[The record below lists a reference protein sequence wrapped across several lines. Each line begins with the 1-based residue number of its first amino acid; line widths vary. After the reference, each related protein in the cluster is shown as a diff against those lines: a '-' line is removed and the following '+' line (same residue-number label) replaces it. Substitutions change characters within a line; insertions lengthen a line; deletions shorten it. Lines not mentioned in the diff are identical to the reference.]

1 MKKKSLLFRAMA
13 GAKMAIGGLV
23 LGGLVAAAPGHAQP
37 PEAAASP
44 WFKTDQT
51 SVRLISAVDKAGD
64 GDTVR
69 LGLQFKLKKGW
80 KIYWR
85 NPGDAGFP
93 PSLDWTG
100 SENLKGA
107 EFGWPAPTRFEVIGF
122 QTMGYK
128 KEVVFPITASVKK
141 AGGPLKLRAKLNYLA
156 CDDICIPYST
166 DLTLNVGQGAG
177 NASPHFQLIDKF
189 ANLVPGDGA
198 RHGLAID
205 TIEMAGSA
213 TEVEKDIRKGF
224 VRVVATSQVPFT
236 NPDVFIE
243 GPELAFFSVPTV
255 TLSNG
260 GRQATLRVPVTL
272 EEDTKI
278 LKTDIR
284 LTLID
289 GNRSAERTLRLT
301 QGAASGPPAGGS
313 LPLSLS
319 LVLALAVVGG
329 LILNLMPCVL
339 PVISLKVLS
348 VAAHGGAEKR
358 VIRKSFI
365 ASSLGILFS
374 FLVIA
379 SGLAALKAAGS
390 AVGWGIQFQHP
401 WFIVGLTVIVLLFA
415 YNLWGLFELRLPS
428 FVGGLAGGGAKPADH
443 QSFAG
448 NFGTGAFATVLATPC
463 SAPFL
468 GTAVG
473 FALAGRTI
481 DIFMIFAALGFGM
494 ALPFLLI
501 AVAPGLASMM
511 PKPGNWMNR
520 MKQVLGGLLALTAL
534 WLLSVLA
541 VQIGLK
547 AAIIVGALMVAIGF
561 LLIGQR
567 HGQAFWRRAASAGLV
582 LVILGAFAAPY
593 QYAPVADTDAV
604 SKSNAHWVAFDPAS
618 IPRLVGEGKT
628 VFVDITAEWCI
639 TCLVNKAAVLNRGK
653 VFELLS
659 GDQVIAMQ
667 GDWTRPDP
675 IIAAYLK
682 SFGRFGIPFNAIYG
696 PGKED
701 GLALPELLT
710 TGLVMDGL
718 ASASA
723 NAITT
728 SRQASYMVLGRSV
741 VFLKIIYSLE

>member
-1 MKKKSLLFRAMA
+1 MNNKSLLFQARA
-13 GAKMAIGGLV
+13 GAKLALGGMV
-23 LGGLVAAAPGHAQP
+23 LGGMLAASPGHAQS

-44 WFKTDQT
+44 WIKTQQT
-51 SVRLISAVDKAGD
+51 SVRLISAIDKAGS

-85 NPGDAGFP
+85 KAGDAGFP

-100 SENLKGA
+100 SENLKSA
-107 EFGWPAPTRFEVIGF
+107 DFGWPAPTRFEVLGF

-128 KEVVFPITASVKK
+128 KEVVFPITASVEE
-141 AGGPLKLRAKLNYLA
+141 AGGPLKLRAKLNYLT

-166 DLTLNVGQGAG
+166 DLSLDVEKG
-177 NASPHFQLIDKF
+177 NGDVSPYFQLIDKF

-198 RHGLAID
+198 RHGLSID
-205 TIEMAGSA
+205 TIEMAGTA
-213 TEVEKDIRKGF
+213 KQVKKDIRKGF
-224 VRVVATSQVPFT
+224 VRVVATSQVPFAK
-236 NPDVFIE
+236 PDVFIE
-243 GPELAFFSVPTV
+243 GPELAFFSVPAV
-255 TLSNG
+255 TLSDG
-260 GRQATLRVPVTL
+260 GKKATLRVPVTL

-284 LTLID
+284 LTLTD

-301 QGAASGPPAGGS
+301 QGAASRPPAGGS
-313 LPLSLS
+313 LPLSLG
-319 LVLALAVVGG
+319 LILALAVVGG

-339 PVISLKVLS
+339 PVISLKILS
-348 VAAHGGAEKR
+348 FATHGGAEKR

-374 FLVIA
+374 FLVLA
-379 SGLAALKAAGS
+379 GGLAGLKAAGT

-401 WFIVGLTVIVLLFA
+401 WFIVGLTVIVSLFA
-415 YNLWGLFELRLPS
+415 YNLWGLFELRMPS
-428 FVGGLAGGGAKPADH
+428 FVGNLAGGDGKLANH
-443 QSFAG
+443 QSFAR

-481 DIFMIFAALGFGM
+481 DIFLIFTALGFGM

-501 AVAPGLASMM
+501 AAAPGLAAMM

-541 VQIGLK
+541 VQTGI
-547 AAIIVGALMVAIGF
+547 AAALIVGALMLAIGF
-561 LLIGQR
+561 LLVGQR
-567 HGQAFWRRAASAGLV
+567 RGQAFWRRAASTGLV
-582 LVILGAFAAPY
+582 VVILGAFAAPY
-593 QYAPVADTDAV
+593 QFVPAVDRQAV
-604 SKSNAHWVAFDPAS
+604 SESKAHWVAFDPAS
-618 IPRLVGEGKT
+618 IPRLVAEGKT

-639 TCLVNKAAVLNRGK
+639 TCLVNKAAVLNRGE
-653 VFELLS
+653 VFALLS
-659 GDQVIAMQ
+659 SDQVVAMQ

-675 IIAAYLK
+675 KIAAYLK

-696 PGKED
+696 PGKEG
-701 GLALPELLT
+701 GLILPELLT

-718 ASASA
+718 AKASA
-723 NAITT
+723 NAIAT
-728 SRQASYMVLGRSV
+728 SR
-741 VFLKIIYSLE
+741 

>member
-1 MKKKSLLFRAMA
+1 MNNKSRLIQI
-13 GAKMAIGGLV
+13 GASAILAIGGLS
-23 LGGLVAAAPGHAQP
+23 AAAPGYAQS

-44 WFKTDQT
+44 WIKTAQT
-51 SVRLISAVDKAGD
+51 QVRLVSAVDKAGN
-64 GDTVR
+64 GETVR

-85 NPGDAGFP
+85 KPGDAGFP
-93 PSLDWTG
+93 PSLDWKG
-100 SENLKGA
+100 SENLKSA
-107 EFGWPAPTRFEVIGF
+107 DFGWPAPTRFEVLGF

-128 KEVVFPITASVKK
+128 KEEVFPITASVKE
-141 AGGPLKLRAKLNYLA
+141 AGAPLHLRAKLNYLT
-156 CDDICIPYST
+156 CDDICIPYT
-166 DLTLNVGQGAG
+166 ADLALDVGQGNG
-177 NASPHFQLIDKF
+177 NASPHFQLIDQF
-189 ANLVPGDGA
+189 ANLVPGNGA

-205 TIEMAGSA
+205 TIEMAGDA
-213 TEVEKDIRKGF
+213 RQVEKDIRKGF
-224 VRVVATSQVPFT
+224 VRVTATSQVPFT
-236 NPDVFIE
+236 KPDVFIE
-243 GPELAFFSVPTV
+243 GPELAFFSVPAV

-284 LTLID
+284 LTLTD
-289 GNRSAERTLRLT
+289 GKRSAERTLRLT
-301 QGAASGPPAGGS
+301 QGAAASAPAGGA
-313 LPLSLS
+313 LPLSLP
-319 LVLALAVVGG
+319 LILALALVGG

-339 PVISLKVLS
+339 PVISLKILS
-348 VAAHGGAEKR
+348 FAAHGGAEKR

-365 ASSLGILFS
+365 ASSLGIIFS

-379 SGLAALKAAGS
+379 GGLAGLKAAGS

-401 WFIVGLTVIVLLFA
+401 WFIVALTVIVSLFA

-428 FVGGLAGGGAKPADH
+428 FVGDLAGGGGKPADH

-481 DIFMIFAALGFGM
+481 DIFLIFAALGVGM
-494 ALPFLLI
+494 ALPFI
-501 AVAPGLASMM
+501 SVAAAPGLAAMM
-511 PKPGNWMNR
+511 PKPGNWMIR

-541 VQIGLK
+541 VQTGIT
-547 AAIIVGALMVAIGF
+547 AAIIVGVLMLAVALLLVGQQRGQGF
-561 LLIGQR
+561 
-567 HGQAFWRRAASAGLV
+567 WSRAASAGLV
-582 LVILGAFAAPY
+582 VVILGAFAAPY
-593 QYAPVADTDAV
+593 QYAPVPDAQAV
-604 SKSNAHWVAFDPAS
+604 SKSNSHWVAFDPAS
-618 IPRLVGEGKT
+618 IPRLVAEGKT
-628 VFVDITAEWCI
+628 VFVDVTAEWCI

-653 VFELLS
+653 VFQLLS
-659 GDQVIAMQ
+659 GDQVVAMQ
-667 GDWTRPDP
+667 GDWTHPDAK
-675 IIAAYLK
+675 ITAYLK

-701 GLALPELLT
+701 GLVLPELLT
-710 TGLVMDGL
+710 TGRVMDGL
-718 ASASA
+718 ATASG
-723 NAITT
+723 NAIAT
-728 SRQASYMVLGRSV
+728 SR
-741 VFLKIIYSLE
+741 